1 MTYQDDGWSKWT
13 PQPREAPAW
22 LKQMDLNAQHKK
34 PLPFEK
40 KQKYP
45 LDALGLF
52 IAFSLIMIAVITFVG
67 ALLK

>member
-1 MTYQDDGWSKWT
+1 
-13 PQPREAPAW
+13 
-22 LKQMDLNAQHKK
+22 MDLNAQHKK

-45 LDALGLF
+45 LDALGLLV
-52 IAFSLIMIAVITFVG
+52 AFSLIMIAVVTFVG